1 MTEEI
6 LKPSGFNAKILL
18 KYLKPYK
25 KEFFVLGFLGIIS
38 AFANGL
44 VPLVIGR
51 FFDALLKLP
60 AESKNPSTFLPVWA
74 ALLIAWVGLQLIA
87 NVIDY
92 IMSIR
97 RNYLSEKSYASLLTQ
112 AFGHLISLPISF
124 FKEHRIGDTQDR
136 VSRAANDMVQMVSNV
151 LIDLGPQL
159 LTLLIGIFIVSRI
172 NLSLA
177 GLLIAGMLL
186 YVLTLIRVVPPIAI
200 LQKESRKAYGDASST
215 TYEGL
220 SHFELTKQ
228 STAEQYSKEKV
239 AWHYLSDVLPKA
251 LRTTTVWVK
260 ISRSQ
265 RAIVVIT
272 QLVVFIFSVGLI
284 KSGSLSIG
292 ELVAVNSYAGMIF
305 GPFASVGRNWMAIQN
320 VSVSLERIDEY
331 LTLETEEEK
340 DKNKK
345 EIEETS
351 GKISF
356 ENVYFSYKEDGPA
369 VLNNV
374 SFAVLPGQVVALV
387 GQSGVGKSTIVQ
399 LLSGYYAPSQGTV
412 KVDNVDLE
420 EIKRSSLRKHIAVV
434 PQEVVLFND
443 SILNNIRYGSFK
455 ATLEEVKEAA
465 KEAHADTFIEQFPE
479 KYDQLVGER
488 GIKLSVGEKQRIA
501 IARAILR
508 NPKIL
513 ILDEPTSALD
523 PQTER
528 NITDSLEKLMQGR
541 TTFIIAHRLS
551 TVRRA
556 DTIFVFDK
564 GAIAEEGTHGELLA
578 KNGLYRKLHDLH
590 IGLS

>member
-60 AESKNPSTFLPVWA
+60 TEPKDLPSFLPVWV

-92 IMSIR
+92 VMSIR
-97 RNYLSEKSYASLLTQ
+97 RNYLSEKSYANLLTQ
-112 AFGHLISLPISF
+112 SFGHLISLPISF

-136 VSRAANDMVQMVSNV
+136 VSRAANDVDQMVSNV
-151 LIDLGPQL
+151 LIDLGPQF
-159 LTLLIGIFIVSRI
+159 LTLLIGIFIVSSI
-172 NLSLA
+172 NISLA
-177 GLLIAGMLL
+177 GLLMIGMLL
-186 YVLTLIRVVPPIAI
+186 YILTLIRVVPPVAV

-220 SHFELTKQ
+220 SHFELIKQ
-228 STAEQYSKEKV
+228 TTTEQHSKEKV
-239 AWHYLSDVLPKA
+239 AWHYFSDVLPKA
-251 LRTTTVWVK
+251 LRATTVWVK
-260 ISRSQ
+260 INRSQ

-284 KSGSLSIG
+284 RNGSLSIG

-345 EIEETS
+345 EINETS
-351 GKISF
+351 GQISF
-356 ENVYFSYKEDGPA
+356 EDVSFSYKEDGPA
-369 VLNNV
+369 VLNNI
-374 SFAVLPGQVVALV
+374 SFTVLPGQVVALV

-399 LLSGYYAPSQGTV
+399 LLSGYYAPSQGIV
-412 KVDNVDLE
+412 KIDNTDLG
-420 EIKRSSLRKHIAVV
+420 EIKRSSLRQHIAVV

-443 SILNNIRYGSFK
+443 SVLNNIRYGSFK
-455 ATLEEVKEAA
+455 ATLEEVQEAA

-488 GIKLSVGEKQRIA
+488 GIKLSVGEKQRVA

-528 NITDSLEKLMQGR
+528 NITDSLEKLMRGR

-556 DTIFVFDK
+556 DKIFVFDK
-564 GAIAEEGTHGELLA
+564 GAIAEEGTHEELLA
-578 KNGLYRKLHDLH
+578 KNSLYRKLHDLH